1 MNKNIW
7 ITIAGVYG
15 FLGVAL
21 GAFGAH
27 ILKDSLTQE
36 MMDIF
41 KTATYYNLIHSVAI
55 LLIGLLA
62 KDKYFKSAL
71 FFVNRCI
78 SVFFF
83 VIPVCNYSEF
93 IFCNGNTFGRN
104 KSLNRMGITD
114 LEISKKADKQLKLI
128 CNLCDNNQL

>member
-71 FFVNRCI
+71 FFAIGVFLFSFSLYLYVITQNSFFAMVTPLGGI
-78 SVFFF
+78 SLLTGWVLL
-83 VIPVCNYSEF
+83 IW
-93 IFCNGNTFGRN
+93 
-104 KSLNRMGITD
+104 KSV
-114 LEISKKADKQLKLI
+114 KKQT
-128 CNLCDNNQL
+128 NN